1 MAESR
6 TPEDVDVPSISTA
19 ISSDVDVPPIST
31 ATSSDEGVKSLEC
44 IGEQQPETP
53 TNSDTEK
60 DIQESA
66 NRDELLELLAKQL
79 SYYLSTQNLSKDT
92 YLNTIMELNSGH
104 VPVSIVS
111 NFANITRII
120 TDNLM
125 DDERISNLDV
135 PGLVRE
141 AAIRSAYLEVAILNQ
156 NGGVI
161 AKDEDGTYQLETGRL
176 TFFAIGPT
184 SIQPEHHEKILP
196 LRRDRKQDSGEI
208 AKSDNTNILILRD
221 VPEEATEEDIRNI
234 LTQNTDTSFEIADV
248 QREIGNC
255 WFVTLGPTKSQQDM
269 VNLLLSLRSAKI
281 CNEPIKVRLKTQRKA
296 ANNNS
301 SAIETVAPSSPG
313 YNPYRT
319 WNRNKPA
326 VPSRGYNNQV
336 YTGDRTHYGGK
347 KHYTGEKGRG
357 YVAAGGYNKIFR
369 GGRGGGGPHPDG
381 ELTSKG
387 SCDFEKKE
395 VQEEEIVLPPP
406 SCEKNFPSLGGNSPK
421 PTIVDANNNAGTE
434 EKVTADNIVIE
445 QKSVTP
451 LPVGISSKEPAT
463 PTGGYAAA
471 LLKAVPNTND
481 SVAPTMTDSL
491 PTLSTN
497 KPHERK
503 RLVPRHEL
511 AMNPMSTKSAGT
523 STTDDASSDGKS
535 SLSSKPESEKSMN
548 ACTPSSPTIVTTTVI
563 SGGWGPGPSFADVLK
578 KKETAGN
585 KPVKN

>member
-6 TPEDVDVPSISTA
+6 TSEDLDVPPTSTA

-31 ATSSDEGVKSLEC
+31 ATSSDEDVKSSEC
-44 IGEQQPETP
+44 IGEQQPENNP
-53 TNSDTEK
+53 TNSDAEK
-60 DIQESA
+60 DIQELG

-156 NGGVI
+156 NGGII
-161 AKDEDGTYQLETGRL
+161 AKDEYGTYQLETGRL

-184 SIQPEHHEKILP
+184 SIQPEHHEKIQP
-196 LRRDRKQDSGEI
+196 LRRDKKQDSGEI
-208 AKSDNTNILILRD
+208 PKSDNTNILILRD

-234 LTQNTDTSFEIADV
+234 LTDTSFEISDV

-255 WFVTLGPTKSQQDM
+255 WFVTLGQTKSQQDT

-281 CNEPIKVRLKTQRKA
+281 CNEPIKVRLKTQSVA

-301 SAIETVAPSSPG
+301 SAIETPAPSSPG

-319 WNRNKPA
+319 WNRSKSA
-326 VPSRGYNNQV
+326 VSSRGYNNQI
-336 YTGDRTHYGGK
+336 YTGDRVNYGSK
-347 KHYTGEKGRG
+347 KYYTGEKGRG
-357 YVAAGGYNKIFR
+357 YVAAGGYNKNYR
-369 GGRGGGGPHPDG
+369 GDRSSGDPHSNGD
-381 ELTSKG
+381 ETRKG
-387 SCDFEKKE
+387 SDAFGEKE

-406 SCEKNFPSLGGNSPK
+406 SCEKNFPSLGGNSLK
-421 PTIVDANNNAGTE
+421 PTIVGANNNAGTE
-434 EKVTADNIVIE
+434 EKDMADNTVIE

-451 LPVGISSKEPAT
+451 VPVSISPKAPAT

-511 AMNPMSTKSAGT
+511 AINPISTKSAGT

-548 ACTPSSPTIVTTTVI
+548 ACTPSSPTMVTTTVI

-578 KKETAGN
+578 KREIAGK